1 MKHFVYILQTRDG
14 SFYTGL
20 TKDLQAR
27 IDLHNEGKGAKFT
40 KGRRPVKLVYY
51 EVTKNLR
58 SAIKREIE
66 IKSFTKQ
73 RKKKLI
79 EQFPRKLLNLRG
91 RHR

>member
-58 SAIKREIE
+58 SAIKREIQ
-66 IKSFTKQ
+66 IKSFNKQ

-79 EQFPRKLLNLRG
+79 EHFPRTFNNLRG

>member
-51 EVTKNLR
+51 ETTKNLR

-73 RKKKLI
+73 KKKKLI
-79 EQFPRKLLNLRG
+79 EHFPRKFSNLRG

>member
-1 MKHFVYILQTRDG
+1 MKYFVYILQTSDG

-51 EVTKNLR
+51 ETVKNLR
-58 SAIKREIE
+58 SAIKREVE

-73 RKKKLI
+73 KKNKLI
-79 EQFPRKLLNLRG
+79 AHFQSTQ
-91 RHR
+91 

>member
-20 TKDLQAR
+20 TKDLQVR

-51 EVTKNLR
+51 EVAKNLR

-66 IKSFTKQ
+66 IKLFTKQ

-79 EQFPRKLLNLRG
+79 EQFQSKQ
-91 RHR
+91 